1 MTATIEVSEEKGVR
15 YLHFGSHWIQGAMR
29 IGRPW
34 SLELEYT
41 RDMMVPL
48 LLRNDASWPRT
59 VLVIGL
65 GAASLTRFLY
75 KHRPRAAQTIVELE
89 PAVIHAARE
98 HFKLPAESARL
109 RIEIA
114 DGVDYVAYA
123 DREFDLILVDGYDA
137 EGRTGMLDSLAFY
150 CNCQARLSDRG
161 IVAANLLT
169 RNHGIRGSFE
179 RMRAAF
185 AGRALALPK
194 CASGNVVTIGA
205 AGKPVEITQADL
217 TSRAKALRSET
228 GLNLLPTA
236 TRIGSAPAGSVGR
249 LVL

>member
-1 MTATIEVSEEKGVR
+1 VTATIEVSEEKGVR

-29 IGRPW
+29 IGRPS

-48 LLRNDASWPRT
+48 LLRNDAAWPRS
-59 VLVIGL
+59 VLLIGL

-75 KHRPRAAQTIVELE
+75 KHRPRATQTIVEIE

-98 HFKLPAESARL
+98 HFKLPAESARM

-114 DGVDYVAYA
+114 DGVDYVAYS

-137 EGRTGMLDSLAFY
+137 KGRTGMLDSLPFY

-161 IVAANLLT
+161 IIAANLLT
-169 RNHGIRGSFE
+169 RNQGIRGSLE

-194 CASGNVVTIGA
+194 CASGNVILLGM
-205 AGKPVEITQADL
+205 AGDAVEITGADL
-217 TSRAKALRSET
+217 ARRARALRAET
-228 GLNLLPTA
+228 GLNLLPTVNRMA
-236 TRIGSAPAGSVGR
+236 IAPSAPGLA
-249 LVL
+249 L

>member
-1 MTATIEVSEEKGVR
+1 VTALIEVSEEKGVR
-15 YLHFGSHWIQGAMR
+15 YLHFGSDWIQGAMR

-48 LLRNDASWPRT
+48 LLRNGASWPRT

-98 HFKLPAESARL
+98 HFKLPAEGARM

-123 DREFDLILVDGYDA
+123 DRAFDLILVDGYDA
-137 EGRTGMLDSLAFY
+137 KGRTGMLDSLPFY

-194 CASGNVVTIGA
+194 CASGNVVMLGA
-205 AGKPVEITQADL
+205 AGAAVEITPPDL
-217 TSRAKALRSET
+217 ASRAKALRSET
-228 GLNLLPTA
+228 GLNLLPTVTGLRA
-236 TRIGSAPAGSVGR
+236 TLPGDGTLR
-249 LVL
+249 L

>member
-1 MTATIEVSEEKGVR
+1 VTATIEVSEEKGVR
-15 YLHFGSHWIQGAMR
+15 YLHFGSRWIQGAMR

-48 LLRNDASWPRT
+48 LLRNEPAWPRS
-59 VLVIGL
+59 VLLIGL

-75 KHRPRAAQTIVELE
+75 KHRPHAAQTIVEIE
-89 PAVIHAARE
+89 PAVIHAARA
-98 HFKLPAESARL
+98 HFKLPAESERM

-114 DGVDYVAYA
+114 DGIDYVAYS

-137 EGRTGMLDSLAFY
+137 KGRTGMLDSLPFY
-150 CNCQARLSDRG
+150 CHCRARLSDRG

-169 RNHGIRGSFE
+169 RNQGIRGSFE

-185 AGRALALPK
+185 SGRALALPK
-194 CASGNVVTIGA
+194 CASGNVVMLGA
-205 AGKPVEITQADL
+205 AGSAMEITHSEL
-217 TSRAKALRSET
+217 IRRARALRSET
-228 GLNLLPTA
+228 GLNLLPRV
-236 TRIGSAPAGSVGR
+236 TRMDSALAGSAGA